1 MKITKDNVKQVI
13 NYIKAGGSVFV
24 KSEDIANVWQFS
36 LKDDQR
42 VECRNVDTGYV
53 CHYVLKYLEHDA
65 MWEYEL
71 VNESGDPVDMDY
83 YVGQSTKHKHYDLI
97 MQWAADPANAKVQF
111 KNACNV
117 WMDTAEPGWRSEL
130 EYRIKPATPTLY
142 RQVIYTV
149 ISQEPT
155 HHLMSLDKYASF
167 DDFGSDDEIKIV
179 GWYAETA
186 EERFE

>member
-13 NYIKAGGSVFV
+13 DYIKAGESVFV

-53 CHYVLKYLEHDA
+53 CHYELKYLEHDA
-65 MWEYEL
+65 MWGYEL
-71 VNESGDPVDMDY
+71 VNESGDLVDMSH
-83 YVGQSTKHKHYDLI
+83 YVSQSTKHTHYDLI
-97 MQWAADPANAKVQF
+97 MQWAADPVNTNVQF

-130 EYRIKPATPTLY
+130 EYRIKPKDPVIY
-142 RQVIYTV
+142 RQVVFTRDDADA
-149 ISQEPT
+149 
-155 HHLMSLDKYASF
+155 HKLSLEKYSNF
-167 DDFGSDDEIKIV
+167 KDFEYQTSCTTTII
-179 GWYAETA
+179 GWYDATA